1 MNISDLTLPDL
12 PYDYSALEP
21 VISQKIM
28 TLHHDKHHAGYLAKL
43 QDGVKGSD
51 VASMSLEDAF
61 AKLSSLDSAVAKAVQ
76 NNGGGFYNH
85 SLFWKVLTPNY
96 KEPSVALMEKLNES
110 FQSFEEFK
118 KQFTAA
124 AMGVFGS
131 GWAWVIKDNS
141 GALKITSTANQ
152 DNPLMENAA
161 VKGTPVLG
169 LDVWEHAYYIDYENR
184 RNEYVENI
192 FKIINWEQVE
202 TNIG

>member
-1 MNISDLTLPDL
+1 MNISYLTLPDL

-43 QDGVKGSD
+43 QDGVSGSD
-51 VASMSLEDAF
+51 VENMILEEAF
-61 AKLSSLDSAVAKAVQ
+61 SKLSSLDTSVAKTVQ

-85 SLFWKVLTPNY
+85 SLFWKILTPNY
-96 KEPSVALMEKLNES
+96 KDPSNALMTKLN
-110 FQSFEEFK
+110 QSFDSVDEFK
-118 KQFTAA
+118 KQFSSA

-131 GWAWVIKDNS
+131 GWAWVVVDAS
-141 GALKITSTANQ
+141 GDLKITTTANQ
-152 DNPLMENAA
+152 DNPLMEKAL

-184 RNEYVENI
+184 RNEYVENF

-202 TNIG
+202 KNIG